1 MNRIYCKI
9 NGIDIPLVS
18 TGTSPFFGPPTF
30 GNRAQAYREKFMT
43 NRDAILEIM
52 EACYE
57 AGGRGIEAVPGGA
70 VCEATKI
77 MKETHNDYVVT
88 GSTLPGPDLNIE
100 DLIDVEAKIIFVHG
114 AYSDRRDSKL
124 LNILEDISS
133 RGVIPGVATHNPIST
148 INYVFEN
155 APNVKAFLI
164 PFNANGFLMQN
175 KVELEELVNNNKDC
189 YFIGMKT
196 LDTGRLEPTKAFEY
210 ITQHNICAVAIGMV
224 EVEEAQ
230 ISTRIALEALQK

>member
-1 MNRIYCKI
+1 
-9 NGIDIPLVS
+9 
-18 TGTSPFFGPPTF
+18 
-30 GNRAQAYREKFMT
+30 MT

-70 VCEATKI
+70 VCEAIKI
-77 MKETHNDYVVT
+77 MKETHNDYIVT
-88 GSTLPGPDLNIE
+88 GSTLPGPNLNLE
-100 DLIDVEAKIIFVHG
+100 DLINVEAKIIFVHG
-114 AYSDRRDSKL
+114 AYSDRKNDKL
-124 LNILEDISS
+124 LSILEEISS

-155 APNVKAFLI
+155 APSVKAFLI

-175 KVELEELVNNNKDC
+175 KGELEELVDKNKDC

-196 LDTGRLEPTKAFEY
+196 LDAGRLDPKKAFEY
-210 ITQHNICAVAIGMV
+210 ITKHNICAVAIGMV
-224 EVEEAQ
+224 EVEEAK
-230 ISTRIALEALQK
+230 ISTRIALEAFQK